1 MKIKYLS
8 LLILT
13 GYSVDIQPIQIQTAT
28 AACDS
33 YGGVE
38 HYTFIA
44 EARSSV
50 RVKCNNGLVIE
61 VIGVVQQAEAD
72 ENIR

>member
-1 MKIKYLS
+1 MKTKYLS

-13 GYSVDIQPIQIQTAT
+13 GCSVDIQPVQIQTAA
-28 AACDS
+28 AACAS
-33 YGGVE
+33 YGGVD
-38 HYTFIA
+38 HYNFTA
-44 EARSSV
+44 ETSSIV

-61 VIGVVQQAEAD
+61 VIGIMEQAEAD